1 MSLIYDTGCRM
12 FGVSNKRHLVNHRYT
27 QMSQEFLP
35 DPNEAP
41 TPAISSN
48 FPTEPRP
55 TREHIKVMLIG
66 SPNGVNST
74 IRHLY
79 SLRFAE
85 VTAWSPLQPT
95 STPDEVMSVLR
106 HSIPRD

>member
-1 MSLIYDTGCRM
+1 
-12 FGVSNKRHLVNHRYT
+12 
-27 QMSQEFLP
+27 MSQEFLP

-55 TREHIKVMLIG
+55 TREHIKVMLPTAPRPTREHIIG

-95 STPDEVMSVLR
+95 STPGEVMSVLR

>member
-1 MSLIYDTGCRM
+1 
-12 FGVSNKRHLVNHRYT
+12 
-27 QMSQEFLP
+27 MSQEFLP
-35 DPNEAP
+35 DPNETP
-41 TPAISSN
+41 TPPISSN
-48 FPTEPRP
+48 FPTAPRP
-55 TREHIKVMLIG
+55 TREHINVLLIG

-74 IRHLY
+74 IHHLY

-95 STPDEVMSVLR
+95 STPGEVMSVLR

>member
-1 MSLIYDTGCRM
+1 ME
-12 FGVSNKRHLVNHRYT
+12 
-27 QMSQEFLP
+27 EFLP
-35 DPNEAP
+35 DPNETP
-41 TPAISSN
+41 TPPISSN
-48 FPTEPRP
+48 SPTAPHP

-95 STPDEVMSVLR
+95 STPGEVMSVLR

>member
-1 MSLIYDTGCRM
+1 
-12 FGVSNKRHLVNHRYT
+12 
-27 QMSQEFLP
+27 MSQESLP

-41 TPAISSN
+41 TPPASSD
-48 FPTEPRP
+48 FPTPRP
-55 TREHIKVMLIG
+55 KKEHIKVMLIG
-66 SPNGVNST
+66 SRNGVHST

-79 SLRFAE
+79 SLGFAE

-95 STPDEVMSVLR
+95 SISGEVMSVLR